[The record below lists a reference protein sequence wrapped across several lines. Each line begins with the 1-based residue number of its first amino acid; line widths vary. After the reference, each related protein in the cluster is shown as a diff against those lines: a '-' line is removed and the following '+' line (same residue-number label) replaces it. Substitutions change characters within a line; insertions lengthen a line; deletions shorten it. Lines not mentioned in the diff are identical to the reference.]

1 MGAYCI
7 KGDYEHRTF
16 NATYENRKGQYWHYR
31 RVIWS
36 RHAQFAVYQKAA
48 LIVRERILRT
58 VLDVGCGSGYKAME
72 LIAPLANVTGV
83 DQPNAVALATKA
95 HPDGHFVAA
104 DFDAPGDD
112 GLETF
117 DLVLCVDVIE
127 HMASPDKLIQYIKD
141 KCHAAS
147 IVVISTPERDIL
159 RGPDNTR
166 SPQPEHV
173 REWNRA
179 EFREYLES
187 LGFMVTE
194 HEIMPSFSIRQ
205 SPYMLL
211 QWLWSLL
218 CGVNVFHTQVAIC
231 RLNTE

>member
-1 MGAYCI
+1 M
-7 KGDYEHRTF
+7 
-16 NATYENRKGQYWHYR
+16 
-31 RVIWS
+31 
-36 RHAQFAVYQKAA
+36 
-48 LIVRERILRT
+48 
-58 VLDVGCGSGYKAME
+58 
-72 LIAPLANVTGV
+72 
-83 DQPNAVALATKA
+83 
-95 HPDGHFVAA
+95 
-104 DFDAPGDD
+104 
-112 GLETF
+112 
-117 DLVLCVDVIE
+117 
-127 HMASPDKLIQYIKD
+127 
-141 KCHAAS
+141 
-147 IVVISTPERDIL
+147 ISTPERDIL
-159 RGPDNTR
+159 RGPDNTS

-179 EFREYLES
+179 KFREYLES